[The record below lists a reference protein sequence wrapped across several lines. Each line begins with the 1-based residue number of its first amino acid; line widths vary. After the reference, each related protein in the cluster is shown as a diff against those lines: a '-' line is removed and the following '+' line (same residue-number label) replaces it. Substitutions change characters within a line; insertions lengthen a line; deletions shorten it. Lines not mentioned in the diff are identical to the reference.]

1 MKQLVL
7 VVVENQRE
15 RAFSKVRFRSRRRGG
30 TEVRGQRIEVRKPRK
45 LESSQSAYAG
55 QSPSAASTT
64 ASCQFLFAG
73 IRSVESGAW
82 RVVRKSS

>member
-15 RAFSKVRFRSRRRGG
+15 RAFSKVRFAHDAGG

-64 ASCQFLFAG
+64 ASRQFRFAG
-73 IRSVESGAW
+73 IRSVESGAR